1 LTGGRI
7 ADRSATAGSART
19 RIAASI
25 EQHAA
30 LFARFGA
37 SVVDGAATVRVW
49 IAELVGLARSAAQD
63 TAASIVD
70 RTAARAAP
78 QTSFRHT
85 RRIAAARASAAIS
98 GSAARACRAVTGC
111 AATAASMIIRRGVA
125 IARTGIDVVL
135 ASATRACRAV
145 TSSFVRLRRARDQ
158 CEGDRTDPSP
168 PEFLD
173 DCHCAPLTPLNLQP
187 AHSSE
192 RRNLL

>member
-1 LTGGRI
+1 LTVIAERIAGLILVGAAGALNRTAAAVRQISAGHHRRAVARLAIAALTGGRI

-70 RTAARAAP
+70 RTAARAAL
-78 QTSFRHT
+78 QTSLRHT
-85 RRIAAARASAAIS
+85 GRIAAARASAAIS
-98 GSAARACRAVTGC
+98 GSAARAALRDRLG
-111 AATAASMIIRRGVA
+111 GDVA
-125 IARTGIDVVL
+125 
-135 ASATRACRAV
+135 
-145 TSSFVRLRRARDQ
+145 
-158 CEGDRTDPSP
+158 
-168 PEFLD
+168 
-173 DCHCAPLTPLNLQP
+173 
-187 AHSSE
+187 
-192 RRNLL
+192 